1 MKNLLKTKKNN
12 LKAEILES
20 QQQRDEQEEQ
30 GEKIVQIALSE
41 LYTPSIH
48 PFKIIDDE
56 KIEEMAE
63 SIKQYGVM
71 TPGVARP
78 LENGGYELIS
88 GNRRKRASELAGE
101 ETMPVIVREL
111 DNDEAII
118 LMVDANLQREEIL
131 PSERAFAYK
140 LKLEAMKRQGARNDL
155 TSRPLVGK
163 SETADIIGEES
174 GESGRQIQRY
184 IRLTE
189 LIPDLLELV
198 DEKLLAFRPAVEVSY
213 LTVDEQEKLL
223 ESIQLN
229 ECTPSLSQAMRLK
242 KFSQEGR
249 LSIDVIEAIMS
260 EEKPVERKLV
270 LDGKWVTKH
279 FSKEMTPKEIM
290 ERINKALKLLEQT
303 EKRKLEKEKI
313 NSERKVNHEN

>member
-12 LKAEILES
+12 LKPEILEN

-30 GEKIVQIALSE
+30 GEKIVQVALSK

-48 PFKIIDDE
+48 PFKIVDDE
-56 KIEEMAE
+56 KMQEMAE
-63 SIKQYGVM
+63 SIKRYGVM

-88 GNRRKRASELAGE
+88 GNRRKRASELAGM
-101 ETMPVIVREL
+101 ETMPVIVREM
-111 DNDEAII
+111 DDDEAII

-163 SETADIIGEES
+163 LETADKIGEES

-213 LTVDEQEKLL
+213 LTKDEQEYLL

>member
-1 MKNLLKTKKNN
+1 MRNPLKSIKSTP
-12 LKAEILES
+12 LAEVLTP
-20 QQQRDEQEEQ
+20 QTAEEQ

-63 SIKQYGVM
+63 SIKKYGVM
-71 TPGVARP
+71 TPGIARP
-78 LENGGYELIS
+78 LANGGYELIS
-88 GNRRKRASELAGE
+88 GNRRKRASELAGI

-163 SETADIIGEES
+163 SETADKIGEES
-174 GESGRQIQRY
+174 GESGRQIQRC

-189 LIPDLLELV
+189 LIPKLLELV

-213 LTVDEQEKLL
+213 LTKDEQEYLL
-223 ESIQLN
+223 DSIQVN

-249 LSIDVIEAIMS
+249 LSLDVVEAIMS

-313 NSERKVNHEN
+313 SSERKVNHEN

>member
-1 MKNLLKTKKNN
+1 MRNPLKSIKSTP
-12 LKAEILES
+12 LAEVLTP
-20 QQQRDEQEEQ
+20 QTAEEQ

-63 SIKQYGVM
+63 SIKQHGVM

-78 LENGGYELIS
+78 LEDGGYELIS

-213 LTVDEQEKLL
+213 LTKDEQEYLL

-249 LSIDVIEAIMS
+249 LSLDVVEAIVS

-303 EKRKLEKEKI
+303 EKRKLEKEKN

>member
-12 LKAEILES
+12 LKAEILEN

-63 SIKQYGVM
+63 SIKQHGVM

-78 LENGGYELIS
+78 LEDGGYELIS

-213 LTVDEQEKLL
+213 LTKDEQEYLL

-249 LSIDVIEAIMS
+249 LSLDVVEAIVS

-303 EKRKLEKEKI
+303 EKRKLEKEKN

>member
-1 MKNLLKTKKNN
+1 MRNPLKNIKSTPL
-12 LKAEILES
+12 AEVLTP
-20 QQQRDEQEEQ
+20 QTAEEQ

-78 LENGGYELIS
+78 LESGGYELIS
-88 GNRRKRASELAGE
+88 GNRRKRASELAGM

-111 DNDEAII
+111 DDDEAII

-213 LTVDEQEKLL
+213 LTVDEQEYLL